1 MSEASILRRF
11 CKTGSGRIGGA
22 GFGRRSMGFT
32 LVELLVV
39 IGIIA
44 LLISI
49 LLPALASAREG
60 ANKIKCSANL
70 GQIAMAVLMYEGQH
84 KRLPGPVLPA
94 VLDPATV
101 NKTPSILSAYYMSR
115 QWTSNNV
122 LQPWVKSEQIWSC
135 PSAND
140 LKANAR
146 PVDPG
151 SPYVN
156 QVLGYTYHI
165 NNNTRSDPPFYFGS
179 HTASQSAERQQPK
192 KLAGVNAARR
202 PEDSY
207 GFSDATYT
215 QTQTRESGVRSH
227 SEIWM
232 LTDLDGLNFTTG
244 VSGDFGITA
253 TATPAAN
260 RAFQPVH
267 GKKGRYQRNYVFFD
281 GHVETRRL
289 DDLPAN
295 AL

>member
-1 MSEASILRRF
+1 MQHKRPADSSPKQPSTPKA
-11 CKTGSGRIGGA
+11 
-22 GFGRRSMGFT
+22 FT

-49 LLPALASAREG
+49 LLPALSSARES

-70 GQIAMAVLMYEGQH
+70 GQIAVAVLMYEGQH

-101 NKTPSILSAYYMSR
+101 NKTPPILSTYYMAR

-135 PSAND
+135 PSAID
-140 LKANAR
+140 LKANAS

-156 QVLGYTYHI
+156 QVLGFTYHI

-179 HTASQSAERQQPK
+179 HTSTQTAERQQPK

-207 GFSDATYT
+207 GFSDATYPASSL
-215 QTQTRESGVRSH
+215 REVGVRSH

-253 TATPAAN
+253 TATPAAQ
-260 RAFQPVH
+260 RSFQPVH

-289 DDLPAN
+289 DNLPAN